1 MKINSVLN
9 RISEWVSKAEKTIQE
24 SFFTKELQ
32 ADYIKSINRQ
42 LNKLL

>member
-1 MKINSVLN
+1 MNSAFN
-9 RISEWVSKAEKTIQE
+9 RISEWIPKAEKLIQE
-24 SFFTKELQ
+24 SFLTKELQ